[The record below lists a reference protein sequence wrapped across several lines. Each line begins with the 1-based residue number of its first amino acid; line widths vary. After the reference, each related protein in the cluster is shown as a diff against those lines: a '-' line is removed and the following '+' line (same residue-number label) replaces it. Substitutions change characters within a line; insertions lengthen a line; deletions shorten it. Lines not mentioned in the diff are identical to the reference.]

1 MLAPGPRLR
10 NVSGL
15 AGAALALLLAA
26 GALAPPAPAADA
38 PDLRCEQE
46 PGNRFFWTEWGFCD
60 LTAHG
65 PARARGIV
73 IWNHGISGTN
83 EQYKAPPALVFRLLH
98 ARGWDIV
105 KIARNNLGETSRD
118 LSLSRATERTE
129 AEIRAQRTRGYRR
142 IVLAGQSFGGYIT
155 LETAAESRDV
165 FAAVAMAPGVTARGG
180 VQRIDPSITERL
192 LQESK
197 AARLALVFPPGDALF
212 DNRVRGPGALRILSR
227 RGEPFLLVD
236 ETATA
241 ISGHGGGTGSRFALR
256 YGPCLA
262 DFLSA
267 EAAGGRFSCP
277 EGREVEA
284 ARDLLLGGVAPR
296 VVPEAALPAGWT
308 PFNGLWYGLV
318 GETLVVT
325 GIVQDG
331 GGAPSLLYRALAAR
345 STGGLYAPRVEDGR
359 LHATLGSAGS
369 RAPSLSLSA
378 GPGAGLELAWTSA
391 DGQRMLRGRLAPLG
405 LPEGGRA
412 AAPAGN

>member
-10 NVSGL
+10 NVSRL

-26 GALAPPAPAADA
+26 GHARAADP

-65 PARARGIV
+65 PGRARGIV

-98 ARGWDIV
+98 ARGWDVI

-129 AEIRAQRTRGYRR
+129 AEIRAQLRRGYRR
-142 IVLAGQSFGGYIT
+142 VVLAGQSFGAYIA
-155 LETAAESRDV
+155 LETAAGARDV
-165 FAAVAMAPGVTARGG
+165 FAAVAMAPGVTVRGG
-180 VQRIDPSITERL
+180 VERIDPSITERL

-197 AARLALVFPPGDALF
+197 AARLALVLPPGDALF
-212 DNRVRGPGALRILSR
+212 DNRVRGPGALRILAR

-241 ISGHGGGTGSRFALR
+241 ISGHGGGTGGRFALR

-267 EAAGGRFSCP
+267 ESTPGRFVCP
-277 EGREVEA
+277 EGREGEA
-284 ARDLLLGGVAPR
+284 ARDLVLGGASPRAVPLAAIPAAWAPY
-296 VVPEAALPAGWT
+296 
-308 PFNGLWYGLV
+308 NGLWYGLL
-318 GETLVVT
+318 GETFVVT

-331 GGAPSLLYRALAAR
+331 SGAPRLLYRALASR
-345 STGGLYAPRVEDGR
+345 STGGLYLPRVEEGR

-369 RAPSLSLSA
+369 RAPSLRLVA
-378 GPGAGLELAWTSA
+378 GFGAGLELAWTSA
-391 DGQRMLRGRLAPLG
+391 DGQRVLRGRLAPLG
-405 LPEGGRA
+405 PAEPGHA
-412 AAPAGN
+412 IAPPAN